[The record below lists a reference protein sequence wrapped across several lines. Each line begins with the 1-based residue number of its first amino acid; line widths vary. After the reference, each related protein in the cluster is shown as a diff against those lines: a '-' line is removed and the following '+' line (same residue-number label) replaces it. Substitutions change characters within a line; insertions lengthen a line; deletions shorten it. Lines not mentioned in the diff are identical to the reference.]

1 MPDRVVRPTGPLAF
15 LLLLAVAAVAF
26 TEASGLAARPVER
39 VALVTVVAEDGLPIR
54 DLTAAEFVVKE
65 DGKKRE
71 VSGARLATD
80 QLNVALML
88 DVAQPPRGA
97 ALPTKELRTAATA
110 FVRTIHG
117 VNPDARIALWQVAS
131 APIVTVDFT
140 SKTDDLTNAI
150 AVLFPNQQ
158 SGAVILEAVQMAG
171 KQLAEKRTSRR
182 AMVTV
187 DFNSPEGSVDGMLQK
202 AADSV
207 TNSGATLWSASIR
220 PGPGTSQ
227 NREELLDRMT
237 KVSGGRRY
245 SGSDAL
251 AIESMLKKIAASL
264 TSQYLVT
271 FTSPNDNPAKV
282 TLFETTRGPK
292 VLPTPFMR

>member
-1 MPDRVVRPTGPLAF
+1 MCR
-15 LLLLAVAAVAF
+15 LLCPCIAIGAVILLVSEGVP
-26 TEASGLAARPVER
+26 AARIVER
-39 VALVTVVAEDGLPIR
+39 VALVTVVAEAGTPVR
-54 DLTAAEFVVKE
+54 DLTTADFVVKE
-65 DGKKRE
+65 DGRKRE
-71 VSGARLATD
+71 VTDARLATD

-97 ALPTKELRTAATA
+97 ALPTKELRTAAAT
-110 FVRTIHG
+110 FVKTIHN

-150 AVLFPNQQ
+150 ELLFPNQQ
-158 SGAVILEAVQMAG
+158 SGAVMLEAVLAAG

-182 AMVTV
+182 ALVTV
-187 DFNSPEGSVDGMLQK
+187 DFNSPERSSEDTLQK

-207 TNSGATLWSASIR
+207 TNSGATFWSASIR

-237 KVSGGRRY
+237 KVSGGRRF
-245 SGSDAL
+245 SGSDAM
-251 AIESMLKKIAASL
+251 AIDSMLKKIAASL
-264 TSQYLVT
+264 TSQYVVT
-271 FTSPNDNPAKV
+271 FTSPNDAPARA
-282 TLFETTRGPK
+282 TTFETTRGPK
-292 VLPTPFMR
+292 VLATPFMR

>member
-1 MPDRVVRPTGPLAF
+1 MRP
-15 LLLLAVAAVAF
+15 LLRPSLAVVAAILLMADR
-26 TEASGLAARPVER
+26 LPAARPVER
-39 VALVTVVAEDGLPIR
+39 VALVTVVSETGTPSR
-54 DLTAAEFVVKE
+54 DLTAADFVARE
-65 DGKKRE
+65 DGKKRD
-71 VSGARLATD
+71 VTDARLAPD

-97 ALPTKELRTAATA
+97 ALPTKELRTAAAT
-110 FVRTIHG
+110 FVKTIHG

-131 APIVTVDFT
+131 APIVAVDFT
-140 SKTDDLTNAI
+140 NKTNDLIRAI
-150 AVLFPNQQ
+150 EMLFPNQQ
-158 SGAVILEAVQMAG
+158 SGAVLLEAVNAAG

-220 PGPGTSQ
+220 PGAGTSQ

-237 KVSGGRRY
+237 KVSGGRRF
-245 SGSDAL
+245 SGSDAM
-251 AIESMLKKIAASL
+251 AIDSMLKKIAASL

-271 FTSPNDNPAKV
+271 FTSPNDNPARA
-282 TLFETTRGPK
+282 TTFETTRGAK
-292 VLPTPFMR
+292 VLPTPFIR

>member
-1 MPDRVVRPTGPLAF
+1 M
-15 LLLLAVAAVAF
+15 AVAAAILLM
-26 TEASGLAARPVER
+26 ADRLPAARPVER
-39 VALVTVVAEDGLPIR
+39 VALVTVVSETGAPIR
-54 DLTAAEFVVKE
+54 DLAAADFVAKE
-65 DGKKRE
+65 DGKKRD
-71 VSGARLATD
+71 VTDARLAPD
-80 QLNVALML
+80 QLHVALML

-97 ALPTKELRTAATA
+97 ALPTTELRTAAAT
-110 FVRTIHG
+110 FVKTIHG

-140 SKTDDLTNAI
+140 NKTDDLTRAI
-150 AVLFPNQQ
+150 EVLFPNQQ
-158 SGAVILEAVQMAG
+158 SGAVILEAVNAAG

-237 KVSGGRRY
+237 KVSGGRRF
-245 SGSDAL
+245 SGSDAM
-251 AIESMLKKIAASL
+251 AIDSMLKKIAASL

-271 FTSPNDNPAKV
+271 FTSPNDTPARA
-282 TLFETTRGPK
+282 TTFETTRGAK

>member
-1 MPDRVVRPTGPLAF
+1 M
-15 LLLLAVAAVAF
+15 LLMAGRLP
-26 TEASGLAARPVER
+26 AARQVER
-39 VALVTVVAEDGLPIR
+39 VALVTVVAEAGTPIR
-54 DLTAAEFVVKE
+54 DLAAADFVVKE
-65 DGKKRE
+65 DGRKRE
-71 VSGARLATD
+71 VTAARLAPD
-80 QLNVALML
+80 PLNVALML

-97 ALPTKELRTAATA
+97 ALPAKELRTAAAT
-110 FVRTIHG
+110 FVKTIHG
-117 VNPDARIALWQVAS
+117 VNPDAQISLWLVAS

-140 SKTDDLTNAI
+140 NKTADLTNAI
-150 AVLFPNQQ
+150 ELLFPNQQ
-158 SGAVILEAVQMAG
+158 SGAVMLEAVNAAG

-182 AMVTV
+182 AIVTV

-237 KVSGGRRY
+237 KVSGGRRF
-245 SGSDAL
+245 SGSDAM
-251 AIESMLKKIAASL
+251 AIDSMLKKIAASL

-271 FTSPNDNPAKV
+271 FTSPSDKPAR
-282 TLFETTRGPK
+282 TTTFETTRGPK
-292 VLPTPFMR
+292 VLATPFMR